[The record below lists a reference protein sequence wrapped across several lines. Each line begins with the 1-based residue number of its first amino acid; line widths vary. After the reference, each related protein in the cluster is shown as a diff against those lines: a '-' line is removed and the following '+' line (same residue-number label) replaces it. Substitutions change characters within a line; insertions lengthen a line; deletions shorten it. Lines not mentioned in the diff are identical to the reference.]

1 MGEASVDRRGSEK
14 QKIKSK
20 RRSSSSSSSSRKKKA
35 KSSRKHDRSRSRDKE
50 AKATREKS
58 PSTSKQQDPP
68 QQPES
73 VNSIAPHTRVTL
85 HGLQMN
91 IELNGLTGKVL
102 PPSSSDVP
110 GTVKVLL
117 DSGREVAARPQN
129 IIAVGNSE

>member
-1 MGEASVDRRGSEK
+1 MGK
-14 QKIKSK
+14 QKSKNK

-35 KSSRKHDRSRSRDKE
+35 KSSRKRDRSKSRDKE
-50 AKATREKS
+50 VKATREKS
-58 PSTSKQQDPP
+58 PSRSKQQDPP

-73 VNSIAPHTRVTL
+73 VGSIAPQTRVTL

-102 PPSSSDVP
+102 PASSADVP

-129 IIAVGNSE
+129 VHAIANSE